1 MRTSDFTIYIAAQLT
16 FFAVATAIVT
26 LVLFPAHAS
35 AQYYTGYESNGY
47 ESNGYEQSYYDTPV
61 PRIETPTRP
70 RIGPDISL
78 EAQVERSN
86 RRLETINTIQTYEL
100 IYGDTYRR

>member
-1 MRTSDFTIYIAAQLT
+1 MKTNDFTIYIAAQLA
-16 FFAVATAIVT
+16 FFVVATAIVT
-26 LVLFPAHAS
+26 LVLFPAQAS
-35 AQYYTGYESNGY
+35 AQYYTGY